1 MIYVE
6 NQGLKEDAPS
16 DGSNTKITLYQD
28 KWETIPINTFWMHP
42 IYCLVI
48 RQEVPTSRIQR
59 QSEEWTLESFGAIC
73 EMKEVSKSEVH
84 SAEYKDCL
92 PRKRKSV
99 DASATKRAKRGNWVE
114 QELLEDT

>member
-1 MIYVE
+1 MGNHPNKHI
-6 NQGLKEDAPS
+6 LDASYLLSCYTARKFLP
-16 DGSNTKITLYQD
+16 
-28 KWETIPINTFWMHP
+28 
-42 IYCLVI
+42 
-48 RQEVPTSRIQR
+48 RIQR

-73 EMKEVSKSEVH
+73 EMKEVSKSKVH

>member
-28 KWETIPINTFWMHP
+28 KWETIPINTSWMYP

-84 SAEYKDCL
+84 SAEYKDVHNRMHSCRRPGKL
-92 PRKRKSV
+92 VRRVRKPSEGFGFKHY
-99 DASATKRAKRGNWVE
+99 
-114 QELLEDT
+114 